1 MFVRLV
7 LHTNLLLHEWTNER
21 TSKWMNKCI
30 LWIFKSAFNSEL
42 GMSKQH
48 ITPNTHPETPTLT
61 NQDSLRVPACQVHFI
76 TRSFGSCQHVLA
88 RFIQR
93 KKGVEG
99 GWKNATLPF
108 SSANLFTETILCQ
121 WSANCLKSGLKR
133 PCSSDVCAYMNISVC
148 YYLQVI
154 HILMCYIKPG
164 IACQKKTPTR
174 FCFMEKMANEQVIN
188 VC

>member
-1 MFVRLV
+1 MFVWSYTQTYYYMNEWANEQANEWINAFCEFLKV
-7 LHTNLLLHEWTNER
+7 PLILNLAWVNSTLH
-21 TSKWMNKCI
+21 
-30 LWIFKSAFNSEL
+30 
-42 GMSKQH
+42 
-48 ITPNTHPETPTLT
+48 PTPTLKPRPWPIRT
-61 NQDSLRVPACQVHFI
+61 LSV
-76 TRSFGSCQHVLA
+76 CQHAKFTSSLALSGVANTFWLVL
-88 RFIQR
+88 F
-93 KKGVEG
+93 KGKRVSRGDE
-99 GWKNATLPF
+99 KMLPCLF

-174 FCFMEKMANEQVIN
+174 FCFMEKWQTNKS
-188 VC
+188 